1 MEIDIKMASVK
12 ICQDILIISI
22 ALVHVSFLSKM
33 YYHSDTIALIAEA
46 EGMGEDE
53 VDEYTIE
60 DTRIADEELK
70 KNFIKSSGFI
80 LAALFIGIWS
90 LITSN
95 KNVSLAFSVSMVIIS
110 VGGLSNLPTYS
121 SGVSETLLDLFTAS
135 SSFYYSY
142 TMSRQKKSKI
152 GII

>member
-1 MEIDIKMASVK
+1 MASIK

-22 ALVHVSFLSKM
+22 ALIHVSFLGKM
-33 YYHSDTIALIAEA
+33 YYHSDTIALIAQA
-46 EGMGEDE
+46 EGISEDE

-60 DTRIADEELK
+60 DIRIADEELK
-70 KNFIKSSGFI
+70 KHFIKSSGFI

-95 KNVSLAFSVSMVIIS
+95 KNVILAFSVSMAIIS

-121 SGVSETLLDLFTAS
+121 SGLSETLLIVFTSS

-142 TMSRQKKSKI
+142 IISRLKKPKI

>member
-1 MEIDIKMASVK
+1 MPPTK

-22 ALVHVSFLSKM
+22 ALIHVSFLGKM
-33 YYHSDTIALIAEA
+33 YYYSDTIALIAQA
-46 EGMGEDE
+46 EGISEDE

-60 DTRIADEELK
+60 DIRIADDELK

-80 LAALFIGIWS
+80 LAVLFIGIWS

-95 KNVSLAFSVSMVIIS
+95 KNVILAFSVSMAIIS

-121 SGVSETLLDLFTAS
+121 SGLSETLLIVFTS
-135 SSFYYSY
+135 SASFYYSY
-142 TMSRQKKSKI
+142 TISCLKKSKI